1 VRAKVGQ
8 KVYSDQPIANAQL
21 AFGGY
26 TWDEPTGIFMPH
38 DVMVLTLR
46 GAEIEEITAFL
57 TPDAFAHFRP
67 AAADPSLTAK
77 SQERTRT
84 GLKGASDGGP

>member
-1 VRAKVGQ
+1 MMAAHRAGKSWA

-57 TPDAFAHFRP
+57 TPDAFAHF
-67 AAADPSLTAK
+67 
-77 SQERTRT
+77 
-84 GLKGASDGGP
+84 GLPQLIRA